1 MRAMK
6 YIATIAAVAMM
17 LSLGAFAKDVN
28 SGSFDLDQTAKVGST
43 VLRPGQYKAEW
54 TGNQQAVDI
63 SIVKNG
69 KTVATTHG
77 TLKEL
82 PTKARYSAVTV
93 KTLPDK
99 STRIDE
105 IDFNNRTDALVFS
118 GM

>member
-1 MRAMK
+1 MRAMQ

-17 LSLGAFAKDVN
+17 LSLGAFARDVN
-28 SGSFDLDQTAKVGST
+28 SGNFDLDQTTKVGST
-43 VLRPGQYKAEW
+43 VLQPGRYKAEW
-54 TGNQQAVDI
+54 TGSQKALNI

-69 KTVATTHG
+69 KTVATTGG

-82 PTKARYSAVTV
+82 PTKASYSAVTV

-105 IDFNNRTDALVFS
+105 IDFGNRTEALVFS

>member
-6 YIATIAAVAMM
+6 YMATIAAVAMM

-28 SGSFDLDQTAKVGST
+28 SGSFDLDQTAKIGST
-43 VLRPGQYKAEW
+43 ELPPGQYKAEW
-54 TGNQQAVDI
+54 TGNQKALNI

-69 KTVATTHG
+69 KTVATTRG

-82 PTKARYSAVTV
+82 PTKARYNAVTV

-105 IDFNNRTDALVFS
+105 IDFSNRTDALVFS